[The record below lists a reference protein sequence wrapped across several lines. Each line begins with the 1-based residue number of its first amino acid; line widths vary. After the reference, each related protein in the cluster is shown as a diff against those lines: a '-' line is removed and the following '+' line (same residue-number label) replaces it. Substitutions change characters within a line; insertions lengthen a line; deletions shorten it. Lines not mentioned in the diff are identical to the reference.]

1 MMNSF
6 WRITRGELDKIF
18 VRPAIFIMTGFF
30 VLAIVVSVLMFAPT
44 PRQDLMELDS
54 IQGDS
59 VTAVYQNF
67 NNNQNKLVY
76 DEKLANVDSMVN
88 YYLGNDESIVNKNT
102 LENALNSL
110 VNAFNE
116 YASLVSNYN
125 GTQTA
130 INSII
135 SQKTT
140 VRTSILS
147 LTDTYNSVNEKFLTL
162 LITNNDNETILR
174 ILNQLINEIS
184 TTGDDREIAHH
195 LRIIESINEREQLTT
210 LSSLLEN
217 ISEVQVSNELLNDIY
232 NNYYLATPDKLS
244 AIIAEMDEIY
254 NSALASTET
263 NMSAQSISD
272 MKRLA
277 DNYRLTIDE
286 VDTIITNYI
295 LLDIV
300 DNISTSSLNSYTYTD
315 LHGFNKYQKNEE
327 LTKNI
332 YLFEN
337 NTYTYEYANVF
348 QSNAN
353 SNADTNAYDFMYYA
367 LEFLSFVIIIYCVII
382 GSGMIAGE
390 TSGGTMKMLAIRP
403 YRRNKIITGKLM
415 ATFLIG
421 VIFLI
426 IGTLTTFIIGA
437 RLYGLSSAPILL
449 IFNAESASTISASAL
464 FFIFLALLLVRIIV
478 YTILTVFISTAFKSN
493 IAAVIISVMIYIFV
507 ALFGNLFGDSP
518 IYGYLPFAN
527 VDLFRFFGGAF
538 VSTTGN
544 ILGLDFS
551 SPILSDLN
559 FYISLII
566 MLAFVAILL
575 VATYIIFKKRD
586 IE

>member
-1 MMNSF
+1 MNSF

-30 VLAIVVSVLMFAPT
+30 VLAIVVSVLMFDPT

-76 DEKLANVDSMVN
+76 DEKLANVDSMIN

-102 LENALNSL
+102 LENALNNL
-110 VNAFNE
+110 VSAFNE

-337 NTYTYEYANVF
+337 NTYSYEYANVF

-478 YTILTVFISTAFKSN
+478 YTILAVFISTAFKSN